1 MMRAKVILLAA
12 LVLSLL
18 LPGFSAGAEG
28 YTFESIHAGV
38 TLPEGV
44 YETVLTPGNLKD
56 NEAFIVSRGFTV
68 EGLAADFEARGVLL
82 QAYDQEEDRVLV
94 VTALQDVDA
103 QRIFD
108 VNAHGTDVRAAYR
121 ISHGPRGSWVV
132 LGYRYDAVS
141 WKNFAKI
148 GRFLQL
154 RYEYREGGDLV
165 RRGYQRRTVR
175 NGYSITV
182 DMQVFGRQLKGGDNT
197 ALNKVFNTFT
207 FSKILPLP
215 PLPITLDETATA
227 PVETSK
233 PSFTMKGKTKAGA
246 SMTAVVM
253 SFSTGA
259 SKVFETVANKAG
271 NYTLPIDL
279 PGEDV
284 YLMTLTVHSEG
295 LEDLSKAY
303 NIRYQAGLL
312 PVQITG
318 APPAELLSDELVLS
332 GVTTESGVSARLTV
346 NGVETVKNVPRSGAF
361 SFPIDTSREGVYDI
375 RLTLSKKGLQD
386 RTFQYQTN
394 RFLNEQSRQDAVRQ
408 SAASPGYAEL
418 LSNPDAY
425 DGQTLT
431 YEGYITKVEN
441 ADGEWLLRFA
451 LRKTDQGFE
460 DLMVLNAET
469 EPAFAIDTPVR
480 VYGRMVGLSVGT
492 DAAGQEERLPKLQ
505 LLPAAGE

>member
-1 MMRAKVILLAA
+1 MRAKAILLAA
-12 LVLSLL
+12 LTMLL
-18 LPGFSAGAEG
+18 LVPGLSAGAEG
-28 YTFESIHAGV
+28 FTFDDIHASIS
-38 TLPEGV
+38 LPEGV

-56 NEAFIVSRGFTV
+56 NEAFIVSRGGTV
-68 EGLAADFEARGVLL
+68 EGWAADFKARGVLL

-94 VTALQDVDA
+94 VTALKDVDA

-108 VNAHGTDVRAAYR
+108 VNAQGTDVRAAYR
-121 ISHGPRGSWVV
+121 ISHGPRGAWVV

-182 DMQVFGRQLKGGDNT
+182 DMQVYGRPLKGGDNT

-215 PLPITLDETATA
+215 SLPITLDETATA

-233 PSFTMKGKTKAGA
+233 PSFTMKGKTKPGA

-271 NYTLPIDL
+271 NYTLPVDL
-279 PGEDV
+279 PGEDI

-318 APPAELLSDELVLS
+318 APPSEVLADELLLS
-332 GVTTESGVSARLTV
+332 GVTTETGVTARLTV
-346 NGVETVKNVPRSGAF
+346 NGKETVKNVPRSGAF
-361 SFPIDTSREGVYDI
+361 TFSIDTAREGAYDI

-386 RTFQYQTN
+386 RTFQYQTT
-394 RFLNEQSRQDAVRQ
+394 RYLSRQTQQDAVRQ
-408 SAASPGYAEL
+408 NASSPDYAEL
-418 LSNPDAY
+418 VKNPDAY

-451 LRKTDQGFE
+451 LRKTDEGFE
-460 DLMVLNAET
+460 DLMVLNADA
-469 EPAFAIDTPVR
+469 EPAFSTDTPVR
-480 VYGRMVGLSVGT
+480 VYGRMIGLSVGT
-492 DAAGQEERLPKLQ
+492 DAAGREERLPKLQ
-505 LLPAAGE
+505 LLLTAGE